1 MDCVRA
7 MASDEVLVMRS
18 YIIRMARCASAPIGG
33 FGAPFDA
40 PPGTAM
46 LNGQLLLLHGQ
57 PLNQ

>member
-1 MDCVRA
+1 
-7 MASDEVLVMRS
+7 MASYEVLVMRS
-18 YIIRMARCASAPIGG
+18 YIRMARRASAPIGG